1 MGRAPAAL
9 SVRSLSVVGSTDWR
23 VRTDVNG
30 GSHDNGGSEMV
41 GAAMAGAETGAR
53 D

>member
-9 SVRSLSVVGSTDWR
+9 SVRSLMVVGSTDWR
-23 VRTDVNG
+23 VRTDING
-30 GSHDNGGSEMV
+30 RSRDNGGSEMA
-41 GAAMAGAETGAR
+41 GAAMAGALTGAW

>member
-1 MGRAPAAL
+1 MGCASAAL
-9 SVRSLSVVGSTDWR
+9 SVRLLMVVSSTDWR
-23 VRTDVNG
+23 VQTDING
-30 GSHDNGGSEMV
+30 GSRDNGGSKMV